1 MVSKDLGK
9 DGFVVISAAPYLI
22 HLSIAAIC
30 HGSRKLNFVCMKGV
44 VQWLVAVWSSPWL
57 LVLEIAC
64 MILLCKILS
73 STSVVY
79 IVLAIAGNPLLN
91 LFP

>member
-1 MVSKDLGK
+1 
-9 DGFVVISAAPYLI
+9 VV
-22 HLSIAAIC
+22 
-30 HGSRKLNFVCMKGV
+30 VCSV
-44 VQWLVAVWSSPWL
+44 VQSMGSC
-57 LVLEIAC
+57 LEIAC